1 MNRNDRHRY
10 DDILDLP
17 HPISK
22 THPQMPV
29 ADRAAQFAP
38 FAALTGHGEAVRET
52 ARPTEKRIELD
63 EDSKAVLDAKLQSI
77 RKQLESEP
85 LVTITYFVPDKKKQ
99 GGMYVTV
106 TGSAKKI
113 QEYERSLILTDGTRI
128 PVDEIVEIELLTH
141 DC

>member
-85 LVTITYFVPDKKKQ
+85 IVTITYFVPDKKKQ

-106 TGSAKKI
+106 TGSVKKL
-113 QEYERSLILTDGTRI
+113 QGYERSMILTDGTKI

-141 DC
+141 YC

>member
-85 LVTITYFVPDKKKQ
+85 IVTITYFVPDKKKQ